1 MPTSK
6 KAIRDFINRD
16 FCDSTKA
23 KRASSKCLDRL
34 INELNPKPVFIT
46 EPYRHQKITFLLCIR
61 YLGYFVQLDLGGGKS
76 KLMLDLFR
84 YSLNFNPK
92 ARMLVMVPC
101 VTNVDSW
108 LDECS
113 IHAPDLKVLGITP
126 DIKGNHRLA
135 VIEADEN
142 QIVIITY
149 AGWLRL
155 VRHKDK
161 EGKYTFGGKE
171 SNCERLFATAVYDE
185 STQLGGPKSKYF
197 IAARRLSKVTKSH
210 YAMTGTA
217 FGKDPLIVYSQS
229 YVSDMGETFKS
240 VGLFR
245 EALYTKKP
253 NHWTGFLE
261 WHFDERKKGLLSKML
276 KHRSIRFNER
286 EFEDLPEKVE
296 VPIHIRFDA
305 NVWAYYEKLLA
316 DFRDTNSPLS
326 LLGNAYVRMR
336 RLCSGYLEIDDGE
349 GGETHTIE
357 FEQNPKFDELL
368 ELVKRV
374 PETSKI
380 CIFHTYV
387 STGAYLQKRLA
398 KEGFKSE
405 RLWSGEKDKSGVQRR
420 FKTSPKHRILIANE
434 AAAFGLNLQVANYAM
449 FYELHDSPIIHRQ
462 MMKRLHRGKKTE
474 DRHTVYLY
482 ILLYK
487 NSIEEQIYKSLLAGK
502 NFFETVVESHK
513 TGLNRAIKRIRL
525 KEK

>member
-1 MPTSK
+1 MTTSK

-34 INELNPKPVFIT
+34 ISELNPKPVFIT
-46 EPYRHQKITFLLCIR
+46 EPYRHQKITFLLCVR
-61 YLGYFVQLDLGGGKS
+61 YLGYFVQTDMGGGKS
-76 KLMLDLFR
+76 KTMLDLFR
-84 YSLNFNPK
+84 YSLNFQSN
-92 ARMLVMVPC
+92 ARMLVLVPC

-108 LDECS
+108 LDECL
-113 IHAPDLKVLGITP
+113 IHAPDMRAIGITP
-126 DIKGNHRLA
+126 DIVGNRRLE
-135 VIEADEN
+135 VVESEEN
-142 QIVIITY
+142 QVVIMTY

-155 VRHKDK
+155 VRHKNKDGDY
-161 EGKYTFGGKE
+161 EYGGKGAKLE
-171 SNCERLFATAVYDE
+171 QLFATAVYDE
-185 STQLGGPKSKYF
+185 STQLGGPTSKYF
-197 IAARRLSKVTKSH
+197 IAARRLSKAAVNH

-217 FGKDPLIVYSQS
+217 FGKDPLVVYSQS
-229 YVSDMGETFKS
+229 YVSDLGETFPS

-245 EALYTKKP
+245 EALYIKKP

-305 NVWAYYEKLLA
+305 AVWAYYEKLLA
-316 DFRDTNSPLS
+316 DFRDQNSPLS

-349 GGETHTIE
+349 GGETHAIE
-357 FEQNPKFDELL
+357 FDNNPKFDELVERL
-368 ELVKRV
+368 RQV

-387 STGAYLQKRLA
+387 KTGAYLQKRLA

-405 RLWSGEKDKSGVQRR
+405 RLYSGQKDKSGVQRR
-420 FKTSPKHRILIANE
+420 FKTSLKHRILIANE
-434 AAAFGLNLQVANYAM
+434 AAAFGLNLQVANYGF
-449 FYELHDSPIIHRQ
+449 FYELHDSPIIYRQ
-462 MMKRLHRGKKTE
+462 MMKRLHRGKKTKE
-474 DRHTVYLY
+474 RSTVYLY
-482 ILLYK
+482 MLMYR

-502 NFFETVVESHK
+502 NFFEAVVETRK
-513 TGLNRAIKRIRL
+513 TGLSKAPKRVRL
-525 KEK
+525 KK